1 LAASSRR
8 ASEFERGARAL
19 LTSLRRRRTLRP
31 GSLIITIFGDAIAP
45 RGGVVALAS
54 LIRAGAL
61 FGVTER
67 HVRTSVGRLAQ
78 EGWIEAQRSGRVS
91 FYRLSDVGR
100 RRFAEATHRI
110 YGESPT
116 EWSGSWTLV
125 ALLPGMSADRERIR
139 SEMTLLGFGQLQP
152 GLLASP
158 THAPDDTLATL
169 KELGAL
175 PDVLV
180 SQARVI
186 GGIPDERIAR
196 SAWNLDELERRY
208 QEFIDMFAPLARHAG
223 SAAMSNQSAFVVRTL
238 LIHEYRRVHLRD
250 PLLPVSMLPREWAG
264 RRAAEL
270 CRSLYATLFQRAERY
285 LSESMRSAAGDLP
298 PPSAETYRRFGGLRP

>member
-1 LAASSRR
+1 M
-8 ASEFERGARAL
+8 
-19 LTSLRRRRTLRP
+19 SLRRRGTLRP
-31 GSLIITIFGDAIAP
+31 GSLIVTIFGDAIAP

-54 LIRAGAL
+54 LIHAGAL
-61 FGVTER
+61 FGVNER

-78 EGWIEAQRSGRVS
+78 EGWIEAERSGRVS
-91 FYRLSDVGR
+91 FYRLSAGGR

-110 YGESPT
+110 YGESP
-116 EWSGSWTLV
+116 EQWSGLWTLV

-158 THAPDDTLATL
+158 THAADDTLATL

-186 GGIPDERIAR
+186 GGIADERIAR
-196 SAWNLDELERRY
+196 SAWNLDELEHRY
-208 QEFIDMFAPLARHAG
+208 QDFIDQFAPLARRAG
-223 SAAMSNQSAFVVRTL
+223 AAAMSDKNAFVVRTL
-238 LIHEYRRVHLRD
+238 LIHEYRRIHLRD
-250 PLLPVSMLPREWAG
+250 PLLPASLLPRDWAG
-264 RRAAEL
+264 RRASEL

-285 LSESMRSAAGDLP
+285 LSGSMRSASGDLP
-298 PPSAETYRRFGGLRP
+298 APSAEAYRRFGGLRAR